1 MRITEV
7 SSNID
12 LREKITDLD
21 IAYVLLYKK
30 GSEISE
36 CSVKNIQKVIKDHDN
51 IYVFTVDV
59 NTVRDIHSEY
69 NITSVPAL
77 LVFKKGQFLNTI
89 KGCNDA
95 GFYKSIFENNLYSSV
110 SEGKQQKRITV
121 YTTPTCSWCTTLK
134 TYLRKH
140 GVRYSEIDVS
150 QNQNEA
156 ENMTRKSGQ
165 RGVPQT
171 DINGHMIVGFDKTR
185 INELLEISE

>member
-1 MRITEV
+1 MRITEI

-12 LREKITDLD
+12 LQEKITDLD
-21 IAYVLLYKK
+21 LAYILLYKK

-36 CSVKNIQKVIKDHDN
+36 CSMKNIQKVIKDLDN
-51 IYVFTVDV
+51 IHVFKVDV

-77 LVFKKGQFLNTI
+77 LVFEKGKFLNTI

-110 SEGKQQKRITV
+110 SEGKQQKRVTV

-171 DINGHMIVGFDKTR
+171 DINGHMIVGFDKTK
-185 INELLEISE
+185 INEFLEINE